1 MRFKDKVVMISG
13 AATGF
18 GRVAAQRFAEEG
30 ARLSLCDIKPDTLAE
45 TAASIDGDVITSTV
59 NVSSE
64 EDQQRW
70 VAETVAKYGRID
82 IALNNAGVI
91 HELKSMLETPLSEY
105 DRMMTVNARGTFIGM
120 RCEIPVM
127 IKQGGGVILN
137 TASVAGLIGAPA
149 FGAYV
154 ASKHAV
160 VGMTKTAALE
170 YGRFGVR
177 VNAICPAYA
186 DTPMLENI
194 AEELKKPDDAD
205 QQTTYERLS
214 KGLPLGRVGSAREI
228 VDVMLMMCDPSN
240 TFMTGQCVAVD
251 GGLTAN

>member
-91 HELKSMLETPLSEY
+91 HQLKSMLETPLSEY

-170 YGRFGVR
+170 YGRFGIR

>member
-1 MRFKDKVVMISG
+1 MKFKDKVVMISG

-91 HELKSMLETPLSEY
+91 HQLKSMLETPLSEY

-170 YGRFGVR
+170 YGRFGIR